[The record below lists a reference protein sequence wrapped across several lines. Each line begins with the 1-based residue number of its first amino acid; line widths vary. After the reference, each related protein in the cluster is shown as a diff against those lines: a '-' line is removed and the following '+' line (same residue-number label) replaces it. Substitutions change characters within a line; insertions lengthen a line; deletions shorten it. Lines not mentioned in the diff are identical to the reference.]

1 MSVACVVKR
10 HFSLAPPMWWLKCHM
25 MSQFIYLE
33 VITARRHVSYLF
45 ASWSARCL
53 QQRTL
58 FRHAMRQDG
67 MWQQGR
73 KKADQLLESPR
84 FRRVADRRVSAL
96 LCAAE
101 EAQPSWKTGCTC
113 CSQTLNALLMP
124 SFGLYACTY
133 QGIALS
139 ISPSGLRGFAPTQ
152 SLYAHMHM
160 QRRNS
165 GECRL
170 TVLGTYACMF
180 VFFTALSPSLHSF
193 LSFQST
199 EMVKSSSFPMGIK

>member
-1 MSVACVVKR
+1 MFHICLHPDLHDAFSSRLCSVMPRDKMECDNREGKR
-10 HFSLAPPMWWLKCHM
+10 QISC
-25 MSQFIYLE
+25 
-33 VITARRHVSYLF
+33 
-45 ASWSARCL
+45 WSRF
-53 QQRTL
+53 Q
-58 FRHAMRQDG
+58 
-67 MWQQGR
+67 
-73 KKADQLLESPR
+73 
-84 FRRVADRRVSAL
+84 FRRVADCRVSAL

-180 VFFTALSPSLHSF
+180 GFFFYRSLSPSLHSF
-193 LSFQST
+193 LPFQST
-199 EMVKSSSFPMGIK
+199 EIVKLSSFPMVRK